1 MIKLSK
7 TDQAIKLMQ
16 DTSISAYAA
25 AKLIGVD
32 AASISR
38 RIKWLKDNKD
48 RVCKECGQVR
58 KGEK

>member
-1 MIKLSK
+1 MMIKLSK

-25 AKLIGVD
+25 AKLIGV
-32 AASISR
+32 AQSAISR
-38 RIKWLKDNKD
+38 RLKWLNDNKY

-58 KGEK
+58 KGE

>member
-1 MIKLSK
+1 MKLSK

-16 DTSISAYAA
+16 ETRISAYAA

-38 RIKWLKDNKD
+38 RIKWLNDNKD

-58 KGEK
+58 KSKS